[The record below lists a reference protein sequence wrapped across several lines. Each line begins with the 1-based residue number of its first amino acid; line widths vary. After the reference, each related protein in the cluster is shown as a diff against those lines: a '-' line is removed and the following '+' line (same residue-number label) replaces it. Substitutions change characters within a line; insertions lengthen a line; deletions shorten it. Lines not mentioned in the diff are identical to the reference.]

1 MAARAH
7 LEQAGLKPDEAALD
21 ARLLAQHVLGWDT
34 ARFFVSQSDQAPDQF
49 GAAFERL
56 VDRRS
61 QREPLAYITGVRE
74 FWGLEF
80 EVTPAVLIPRP
91 ETELLV
97 EAALERWPAGSTV
110 RVADVC
116 TGSGCVAVALAH
128 DRPGCVILASDISA
142 EALEVAARNAAR
154 HQVDDRVQLLRT
166 DLLEDATGTFD
177 LIVANP
183 PYVPDVN
190 RTSLQQEVRNY
201 EPAVALFGGREGLDL
216 IVRLIA
222 QALPRLAPGGLF
234 LFEFGDGQ
242 EEQVVEMIAGTR
254 ELQLVEIK
262 NDLQDIPRTAILART
277 DSSVR

>member
-1 MAARAH
+1 MVAARAR

-21 ARLLAQHVLGWDT
+21 ARLLAQHLLGWDT
-34 ARFFVSQSDQAPDQF
+34 ATFLISQAEPPPDQF
-49 GAAFERL
+49 TDAFDQL
-56 VDRRS
+56 VDRRLR
-61 QREPLAYITGVRE
+61 REPLAYITGIRE

-97 EAALERWPAGSTV
+97 EAALERWPIGSDV
-110 RVADVC
+110 RVVDVC

-128 DRPGCVILASDISA
+128 ERPPGSIIATDISA
-142 EALEVAARNAAR
+142 AALELAARNAAR
-154 HQVDDRVQLLRT
+154 HRVVDCVQFLRT
-166 DLLEDATGTFD
+166 DLLAGVSGTFD

-201 EPAVALFGGREGLDL
+201 EPALALFGGRDGPEV
-216 IVRLIA
+216 IVRLAAEAI
-222 QALPRLAPGGLF
+222 PRLQPGGLL

-242 EEQVVEMIAGTR
+242 EQQIVEVIAGHR
-254 ELQLVEIK
+254 QLRLIEVK
-262 NDLQDIPRTAILART
+262 RDLQGIPRTAVVAR
-277 DSSVR
+277 V